1 MCWAQVKPALKYLT
15 DPKYEHDRPKNTHS
29 STHDKYFKEQIMSK
43 QQYNLHTKTDYLN
56 RKMFLDPAGPV
67 TIQRFEEVKYKK
79 IADFEATAR
88 GFFWQPEEISLT
100 KDSNDFKDA
109 SDAVKHIFTSNL
121 LRQTALDSLQGRG
134 PSQIFMPVI
143 SLPELEALVYNWTF
157 FETNIHSKSYSHII
171 RNIYNVPK
179 DVFNTIHDTK
189 EIVDMASSVGD
200 YYEALHMVNCRK
212 QMGET
217 VTEHEHVRA
226 IWMALHASYAL
237 EAFRFMVSFAT
248 SLAMVENRIFIGN
261 GNIISLILQD
271 ELLHKGWTAY
281 LINQVIKEDPRF
293 LVAKEECEQEVYQLY
308 MDVIRE
314 EKAWADYLFNKGPVI
329 GLNANILKD
338 FVDYTAVGALKDI
351 GIKYQGIAP
360 KSTPI
365 PWFNKHTDT
374 SKKQTALQENE
385 STNYVIG
392 VMSEGID
399 YDALPAL

>member
-1 MCWAQVKPALKYLT
+1 
-15 DPKYEHDRPKNTHS
+15 
-29 STHDKYFKEQIMSK
+29 MSK
-43 QQYNLHTKTDYLN
+43 QQYNLTTKTDYLN

-88 GFFWQPEEISLT
+88 GFFWQPEEISLS
-100 KDSNDFKDA
+100 KDANDFKEA

-134 PSQIFMPVI
+134 PSQIFTPVI

-157 FETNIHSKSYSHII
+157 YETNIHSKSYSHII

-179 DVFNTIHDTK
+179 EVFNTIHDTA
-189 EIVDMASSVGD
+189 EIVGMASSVGK
-200 YYEALHMVNCRK
+200 YYDLLHQINCQK
-212 QMGET
+212 EINPDSVQEKD
-217 VTEHEHVRA
+217 HVRA
-226 IWMALHASYAL
+226 IWLALNASYAL

-248 SLAMVENRIFIGN
+248 SLAMVENKIFIGN

-281 LINQVIKEDPRF
+281 LINQVVKEDPRF
-293 LVAKEECEQEVYQLY
+293 VEARDNCQAEVYQLY
-308 MDVIRE
+308 IDVIRE
-314 EKAWADYLFNKGPVI
+314 EKEWAAYLFKLGPVI
-329 GLNANILKD
+329 GLNANILRD
-338 FVDYTAVGALKDI
+338 FVDYTALDALKQI
-351 GIKYQGIAP
+351 GIKYQASAP
-360 KSTPI
+360 RSTPI

-392 VMSEGID
+392 VMGEGID
-399 YDALPAL
+399 YADLPEL

>member
-1 MCWAQVKPALKYLT
+1 
-15 DPKYEHDRPKNTHS
+15 
-29 STHDKYFKEQIMSK
+29 MSLA
-43 QQYNLHTKTDYLN
+43 QYNLNTKTDYLN
-56 RKMFLDPAGPV
+56 RKMFLDPTGPV

-100 KDSNDFKDA
+100 KEANDFKDA

-134 PSQIFMPVI
+134 PTQVFTPVC
-143 SLPELEALVYNWTF
+143 SLPEVEALMYNWGF

-179 DVFNTIHDTK
+179 DVFNTIHDTT
-189 EIVDMASSVGD
+189 EIVDMASSVGR
-200 YYEALHMVNCRK
+200 YYDDLHRINCAK
-212 QMGET
+212 ELGQPVE
-217 VTEHEHVRA
+217 ESEHVRA

-248 SLAMVENRIFIGN
+248 SLAMVENKIFIGN
-261 GNIISLILQD
+261 GNIIGLILQD

-281 LINQVIKEDPRF
+281 LINQVIKEDSRF
-293 LVAKEECEQEVYQLY
+293 AAAKEACEAEVYALY
-308 MDVIRE
+308 LDVIRE
-314 EKAWADYLFNKGPVI
+314 EKTWADYLFKMGPVI
-329 GLNANILKD
+329 GLNAAILKD

-351 GIKYQGIAP
+351 GIKYQAVAP
-360 KSTPI
+360 RSTPI
-365 PWFNKHTDT
+365 PWFNKHVST
-374 SKKQTALQENE
+374 SSKQTALQENE

-392 VMSEGID
+392 IMSPELD
-399 YDALPAL
+399 YDSLPEL

>member
-1 MCWAQVKPALKYLT
+1 
-15 DPKYEHDRPKNTHS
+15 
-29 STHDKYFKEQIMSK
+29 MSK
-43 QQYNLHTKTDYLN
+43 QQYNLNTRTDYLN

-67 TIQRFEEVKYKK
+67 TIQRFEEVKYRK

-88 GFFWQPEEISLT
+88 GFFWQPEEISLS
-100 KDSNDFKDA
+100 KDANDFKDA
-109 SDAVKHIFTSNL
+109 SEAVKHIFTSNL
-121 LRQTALDSLQGRG
+121 LRQTALDSLQGRA
-134 PSQIFMPVI
+134 PSQVFTPVI

-157 FETNIHSKSYSHII
+157 YETNIHSKSYSHII

-179 DVFNTIHDTK
+179 DVFNTIHDTQS
-189 EIVDMASSVGD
+189 IIDMASSVGN
-200 YYEALHMVNCRK
+200 YYDALHKINCRK
-212 QMGET
+212 ELGEDIP
-217 VTEHEHVRA
+217 EQEHVRA
-226 IWMALHASYAL
+226 IYMALHASYAL

-248 SLAMVENRIFIGN
+248 SLAMVENKIFIGN

-281 LINQVIKEDPRF
+281 LINQVVKEDSRF
-293 LVAKEECEQEVYQLY
+293 AEAKVSCEQEVYALY

-314 EKAWADYLFNKGPVI
+314 EKQWADYLFQKGPVI

-351 GIKYQGIAP
+351 GIKYQQSAP

-392 VMSEGID
+392 IMSEGID

>member
-1 MCWAQVKPALKYLT
+1 
-15 DPKYEHDRPKNTHS
+15 
-29 STHDKYFKEQIMSK
+29 MSK
-43 QQYNLHTKTDYLN
+43 QQYNLTTKTDYLN

-67 TIQRFEEVKYKK
+67 TIQRFEEVKYQK
-79 IADFEATAR
+79 IANFETTAR
-88 GFFWQPEEISLT
+88 GFFWVPEEVSLT
-100 KDSNDFKDA
+100 KDSGDFKDA

-134 PSQIFMPVI
+134 PSQVFAPVI

-157 FETNIHSKSYSHII
+157 FETNIHSRSYSHII

-179 DVFNTIHDTK
+179 EVFNTIHDTQ
-189 EIVDMASSVGD
+189 EIIDMASSVGD
-200 YYEALHMVNCRK
+200 YYDALHQVNCRK
-212 QMGET
+212 ELGME
-217 VTEHEHVRA
+217 VSEKEHIRA

-248 SLAMVENRIFIGN
+248 SLAMVENRIFMGN

-281 LINQVIKEDPRF
+281 LINQVVKEDPRF
-293 LVAKEECEQEVYQLY
+293 AAIKAECEQEVYALY

-314 EKAWADYLFNKGPVI
+314 EKAWAQYLFKKGPVI
-329 GLNANILKD
+329 GLNAGILSD
-338 FVDYTAVGALKDI
+338 FMDYTARGALADI
-351 GIKYQGIAP
+351 GIKYLASAP

-374 SKKQTALQENE
+374 SKKQTALQESE
-385 STNYVIG
+385 STSYVIG
-392 VMSEGID
+392 VMSDVLD
-399 YDALPAL
+399 YNELPDL

>member
-1 MCWAQVKPALKYLT
+1 
-15 DPKYEHDRPKNTHS
+15 
-29 STHDKYFKEQIMSK
+29 MSK
-43 QQYNLHTKTDYLN
+43 AQYNLNTKTDYLN

-100 KDSNDFKDA
+100 KDANDFKEA
-109 SDAVKHIFTSNL
+109 SEAIRHIFTSNL

-134 PSQIFMPVI
+134 PSQVFAPVV
-143 SLPELEALVYNWTF
+143 SLPELEALIYNWTF
-157 FETNIHSKSYSHII
+157 YETNIHSKSYSHII

-179 DVFNTIHDTK
+179 DIFNTIHDTSA
-189 EIVDMASSVGD
+189 IIDMASSVGK
-200 YYEALHMVNCRK
+200 YYDELHVINCHK
-212 QMGET
+212 ELGENIQ
-217 VTEHEHVRA
+217 EKIHIRA

-248 SLAMVENRIFIGN
+248 SLAMVENKIFIGN

-281 LINQVIKEDPRF
+281 LINQVVKEDNRF
-293 LVAKEECEQEVYQLY
+293 AEIKAECEQEVYNLY

-314 EKAWADYLFNKGPVI
+314 EREWANYLFQKGPVI

-351 GIKYQGIAP
+351 GIKYQQIAP
-360 KSTPI
+360 RTTPI

-392 VMSEGID
+392 VMSDAIE
-399 YDALPAL
+399 YDELPTI

>member
-1 MCWAQVKPALKYLT
+1 
-15 DPKYEHDRPKNTHS
+15 
-29 STHDKYFKEQIMSK
+29 MSK
-43 QQYNLHTKTDYLN
+43 QQYNLTTKTDYLS

-67 TIQRFEEVKYKK
+67 TIQRFEEVKYSK
-79 IADFEATAR
+79 IADFETTAR
-88 GFFWQPEEISLT
+88 GFFWVPEEISLT

-109 SDAVKHIFTSNL
+109 STAVKHIFTSNL

-134 PSQIFMPVI
+134 PSQVFAPVI

-157 FETNIHSKSYSHII
+157 FETNIHSRSYSHII

-189 EIVDMASSVGD
+189 EIVDMASSVGN
-200 YYEALHMVNCRK
+200 YYDRLHRINCMKEMDGSVNEK
-212 QMGET
+212 
-217 VTEHEHVRA
+217 EHIKA
-226 IWMALHASYAL
+226 IYMALHASYAL

-248 SLAMVENRIFIGN
+248 SLAMVENKLFIGN

-271 ELLHKGWTAY
+271 ELLHKGWTAF
-281 LINQVIKEDPRF
+281 LINQVVKEDQRF
-293 LVAKEECEQEVYQLY
+293 AAIKGECEQEVYQLY

-329 GLNANILKD
+329 GLNAAILKE
-338 FVDYTAVGALKDI
+338 FVDYTAVNALKDI
-351 GIKYQGIAP
+351 GIKYLSTAP

-365 PWFNKHTDT
+365 PWFNKHSDT
-374 SKKQTALQENE
+374 SKKQTALQESE

-392 VMSEGID
+392 VMSDSID
-399 YDALPAL
+399 YDALPIL

>member
-1 MCWAQVKPALKYLT
+1 
-15 DPKYEHDRPKNTHS
+15 
-29 STHDKYFKEQIMSK
+29 MSK
-43 QQYNLHTKTDYLN
+43 AQYNLNTKTDYLG

-79 IADFEATAR
+79 IADFDSTAR
-88 GFFWQPEEISLT
+88 GFFWQPEEISLS
-100 KDSNDFKDA
+100 KDANDFKEA

-134 PSQIFMPVI
+134 PTQVFTPVC
-143 SLPELEALVYNWTF
+143 SLPEVEALMYNWGF

-189 EIVDMASSVGD
+189 EIVDMASSVGK
-200 YYEALHMVNCRK
+200 YYDELHVINCRK
-212 QMGET
+212 ELGEK
-217 VTEHEHVRA
+217 VTEKEHIRA

-248 SLAMVENRIFIGN
+248 SLAMVENKIFIGN

-281 LINQVIKEDPRF
+281 MINQVIKEDDRF
-293 LVAKEECEQEVYQLY
+293 LAAKAECEAEVYELY

-314 EKAWADYLFNKGPVI
+314 EKAWAEYLFNRGPVI
-329 GLNANILKD
+329 GLNANILKE
-338 FVDYTAVGALKDI
+338 FVDYTAAAALKDI
-351 GIKYQGIAP
+351 GIKYQAHAP
-360 KSTPI
+360 KTTPI
-365 PWFNKHTDT
+365 PWFNKHSDT
-374 SKKQTALQENE
+374 SKKQTALQESE

-392 VMSEGID
+392 VMGENLD
-399 YDALPAL
+399 YDALPAI

>member
-1 MCWAQVKPALKYLT
+1 
-15 DPKYEHDRPKNTHS
+15 
-29 STHDKYFKEQIMSK
+29 MSK
-43 QQYNLHTKTDYLN
+43 QQYNLATTTDYLH

-79 IADFEATAR
+79 LADFEQTAR
-88 GFFWQPEEISLT
+88 GFFWVPEEISLT
-100 KDSNDFKDA
+100 KDAQDFKEA

-134 PSQIFMPVI
+134 PSQIFTPVV

-157 FETNIHSKSYSHII
+157 FETNIHSRSYSHII

-189 EIVDMASSVGD
+189 EIVDMASSVGL
-200 YYEALHMVNCRK
+200 YYDKLHLINCVVET
-212 QMGET
+212 GEKID
-217 VTEHEHVRA
+217 EEKHIKA
-226 IWMALHASYAL
+226 IYLALHASYAL

-248 SLAMVENRIFIGN
+248 SLAMVENKIFIGN

-271 ELLHKGWTAY
+271 ELLHKGWTAWM
-281 LINQVIKEDPRF
+281 INQVVKEDPRF
-293 LVAKEECEQEVYQLY
+293 AAVAEQCRDEVYAMY

-314 EKAWADYLFNKGPVI
+314 EKAWADYLFKKGPVI
-329 GLNANILKD
+329 GLGPAILKD
-338 FVDYTAVGALKDI
+338 FVDYTAKTALHDI
-351 GIKYQGIAP
+351 GIKYHLPAP
-360 KSTPI
+360 KTTPI
-365 PWFNKHTDT
+365 PWFNKHSDT

-392 VMSEGID
+392 VMSD
-399 YDALPAL
+399 NLNYDELPVI

>member
-1 MCWAQVKPALKYLT
+1 
-15 DPKYEHDRPKNTHS
+15 
-29 STHDKYFKEQIMSK
+29 MS
-43 QQYNLHTKTDYLN
+43 QAQYNLHTKTDYLN
-56 RKMFLDPAGPV
+56 RKMFLDPQGPV

-79 IADFEATAR
+79 IADFDSTAR

-100 KDSNDFKDA
+100 KDANDFKEA

-134 PSQIFMPVI
+134 PTQVFTPVCSI
-143 SLPELEALVYNWTF
+143 PELEALMYNWGF

-179 DVFNTIHDTK
+179 DVFNTIHDTQ
-189 EIVDMASSVGD
+189 EIVDMASSVGK
-200 YYEALHMVNCRK
+200 YYDKLHEMNCFK
-212 QMGET
+212 EINSKT
-217 VTEHEHVRA
+217 VSEESHIKA
-226 IWMALHASYAL
+226 IWLALNASYAL

-248 SLAMVENRIFIGN
+248 SLAMVENKIFIGN

-281 LINQVIKEDPRF
+281 IINQVVKEDERF
-293 LVAKEECEQEVYQLY
+293 AKAKQECEGEVYQLY

-314 EKAWADYLFNKGPVI
+314 EKQWADYLFKMGPVI
-329 GLNANILKD
+329 GLNANVLKD
-338 FVDYTAVGALKDI
+338 FVDYTAAGALKEI
-351 GIKYQGIAP
+351 GIKYQNNAP

-365 PWFNKHTDT
+365 PWFNKHSDT

-385 STNYVIG
+385 STNYVLG
-392 VMSEGID
+392 AMSESLD
-399 YDALPAL
+399 YDQLPNL

>member
-1 MCWAQVKPALKYLT
+1 
-15 DPKYEHDRPKNTHS
+15 
-29 STHDKYFKEQIMSK
+29 MSK
-43 QQYNLHTKTDYLN
+43 EQYNLHTKTDYLS

-67 TIQRFEEVKYKK
+67 TIQRFEEVKYNK
-79 IADFEATAR
+79 IADFEKTAR
-88 GFFWQPEEISLT
+88 GFFWVPEEISLS
-100 KDSNDFKDA
+100 KDANDFKEA
-109 SDAVKHIFTSNL
+109 SDSVKHIFTSNL

-134 PSQIFMPVI
+134 PSQIFTPVV

-157 FETNIHSKSYSHII
+157 FETNIHSRSYSHII

-189 EIVDMASSVGD
+189 EIVDMASSVGK
-200 YYEALHMVNCRK
+200 YYDDLHVINCRK
-212 QMGET
+212 EAGEKI
-217 VTEHEHVRA
+217 TEKEHIKA
-226 IWMALHASYAL
+226 IWLALNASYAL

-248 SLAMVENRIFIGN
+248 SLAMVENKIFIGN

-271 ELLHKGWTAY
+271 ELLHKGWTAF

-293 LVAKEECEQEVYQLY
+293 LAAKQECEQEVYRLY

-314 EKAWADYLFNKGPVI
+314 EKEWAEYLFEKGPVI

-338 FVDYTAVGALKDI
+338 FVDYTAADALKQI
-351 GIKYQGIAP
+351 GIKYQSPAP

-365 PWFNKHTDT
+365 PWFNKHSDT

-392 VMSEGID
+392 IMGDGID
-399 YDALPAL
+399 YEELPTL